1 VGLVTLSADVV
12 LRDMTVADLAQVLS
26 IEIAVFPC
34 PWSLH
39 AFRAEVLNP
48 LAWTRVAVDAEGRV
62 VAYLVARFYGD
73 MWHLMDLA
81 VSQDFRLQGIGN
93 SMIDDL
99 LTVVAATDLDV
110 TLEVRPS
117 NKAAIDL
124 YLRCGFQAVGV
135 RRRYYEDNG
144 EDATIMLRPGTKPS

>member
-1 VGLVTLSADVV
+1 MGLVTADADVV
-12 LRDMTVADLAQVLS
+12 LRDMTVADLAQVML
-26 IEIAVFPC
+26 IEIETFPT
-34 PWSLH
+34 PWSLQ
-39 AFRAEVLNP
+39 AFRSEVQNP
-48 LAWTRVAVDAEGRV
+48 AAWTRVAADDEGRV

-81 VSQDFRLQGIGN
+81 VIPSARRQGIGR

-99 LTVVAATDLDV
+99 LIVVAATDLDV

-117 NKAAIDL
+117 NAAAIAL
-124 YLRCGFQAVGV
+124 YRTFGFQAVGA

-144 EDATIMLRPGTKPS
+144 EDAIVMTRTGTKAL

>member
-1 VGLVTLSADVV
+1 MGLVTPSAEVV

-26 IEIAVFPC
+26 IEIETFPC

-39 AFRAEVLNP
+39 AFRTEVQNP
-48 LAWTRVAVDAEGRV
+48 LGWARVAADDEGRV

-81 VSQDFRLQGIGN
+81 VCLSARLQGIGR

-99 LTVVAATDLDV
+99 FAVVAATDLDV

-124 YLRCGFQAVGV
+124 YRSCGFEAVGT

-144 EDATIMLRPGTKPS
+144 EDAIVMSRAATKPS

>member
-1 VGLVTLSADVV
+1 VGLVTPSAEVV
-12 LRDMTVADLAQVLS
+12 LRDMRVADLAQVLL

-39 AFRAEVLNP
+39 AFRAEVQNSFG
-48 LAWTRVAVDAEGRV
+48 WTRVAADDEGRV

-81 VSQDFRLQGIGN
+81 VCPSARRQGIGR

-99 LTVVAATDLDV
+99 LAVVAATDLDV

-117 NKAAIDL
+117 NEAAIDL
-124 YLRCGFQAVGV
+124 YRGCGFETVGT

-144 EDATIMLRPGTKPS
+144 EDAIIMLRGGTKPK

>member
-1 VGLVTLSADVV
+1 MGLVTLSSEVV

-26 IEIAVFPC
+26 IEIAAFPC

-39 AFRAEVLNP
+39 AFRTEVQNP
-48 LAWTRVAVDAEGRV
+48 LAWTRVATDDEGRV

-81 VSQDFRLQGIGN
+81 VCQSARLRGIGR
-93 SMIDDL
+93 SMIIDL
-99 LTVVAATDLDV
+99 FAVVAATDLDV

-117 NKAAIDL
+117 NKAAVDL
-124 YLRCGFQAVGV
+124 YRGCGFEAVGM
-135 RRRYYEDNG
+135 RRRYYEDHG
-144 EDATIMLRPGTKPS
+144 EDAIVMLRTGTKPS

>member
-1 VGLVTLSADVV
+1 MGLVTPSPKVV
-12 LRDMTVADLAQVLS
+12 LRDMTMADLAQVLS
-26 IEIAVFPC
+26 IEIAAFPC
-34 PWSLH
+34 PWSLNS
-39 AFRAEVLNP
+39 FRAEVQNP
-48 LAWTRVAVDAEGRV
+48 FGWTRVAANEGGRV

-81 VSQDFRLQGIGN
+81 VCASARLQGIGR

-99 LTVVAATDLDV
+99 LAVVAATDLDL

-124 YLRCGFQAVGV
+124 YHSCGFEAVGV

-144 EDATIMLRPGTKPS
+144 EDAIVMLRPGTKPS

>member
-1 VGLVTLSADVV
+1 MGLVTPSAEVL

-26 IEIAVFPC
+26 IEIAAFPC
-34 PWSLH
+34 PWSLL
-39 AFRAEVLNP
+39 AFRTEVQNP
-48 LAWTRVAVDAEGRV
+48 RGWTRVAADDEGRV

-73 MWHLMDLA
+73 LWHLMDLA
-81 VSQDFRLQGIGN
+81 VCQSARRRGIGR

-99 LTVVAATDLDV
+99 LAAAAATDLDV

-117 NKAAIDL
+117 NKVAVEL
-124 YLRCGFQAVGV
+124 YRSSGFEAVGA

-144 EDATIMLRPGTKPS
+144 EDAIVMLRAGSKSS